1 MTVELDLQEQ
11 TRRNDTYVEINRI
24 IDAIG
29 QLSVFP
35 SLTWVYTWDIVKDK
49 LDYYHASNGEDT
61 IINPRLTE
69 KDVWDLFW
77 AQADKNGFTLE
88 YGVEDL
94 HDHVYDWMA
103 ENDILIDYSEVDEE
117 DGDAVES
124 GSGEE

>member
-1 MTVELDLQEQ
+1 MDLQEQ

-49 LDYYHASNGEDT
+49 LDYYHADNGEDT
-61 IINPRLTE
+61 IINPKFTE
-69 KDVWDLFW
+69 KDIWDLFW
-77 AQADKNGFTLE
+77 DQADKNGFTLE
-88 YGVEDL
+88 FGVEDL

-103 ENDILIDYSEVDEE
+103 ENDILIDYSELDEE
-117 DGDAVES
+117 DEDGVDSEA
-124 GSGEE
+124 EEE